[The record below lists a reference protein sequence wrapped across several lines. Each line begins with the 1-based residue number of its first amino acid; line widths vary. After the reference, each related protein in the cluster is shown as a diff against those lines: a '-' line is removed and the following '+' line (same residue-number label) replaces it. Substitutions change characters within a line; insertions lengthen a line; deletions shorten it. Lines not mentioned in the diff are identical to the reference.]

1 LPTVKAHEFHAIFK
15 TLRLGII
22 KSSTNDEIA
31 EDLGKILLNAF
42 LSRGIDLKYDGKFAE
57 MKLTDDVDPKVIV
70 ASLNGYLAK

>member
-22 KSSTNDEIA
+22 KGSTNDEIA

-42 LSRGIDLKYDGKFAE
+42 LSRGIDLKYDG
-57 MKLTDDVDPKVIV
+57 
-70 ASLNGYLAK
+70 